1 LCLDSAGALGTDP
14 LTSHTLSYLKRGQFK
29 TRHRTTVITGG
40 GIAVGTDP
48 PRSLTLSYVKR
59 SPLKTGPHITVTT
72 RIVSSGNILKKIT
85 EA

>member
-1 LCLDSAGALGTDP
+1 VPRFGWCTQHRPADRPYAN
-14 LTSHTLSYLKRGQFK
+14 LKRGQFK

-40 GIAVGTDP
+40 GAVGTDP
-48 PRSLTLSYVKR
+48 PRSLTLPYVKR

-72 RIVSSGNILKKIT
+72 RIVSSGNILKKRT